1 MKYYSLLRRLILE
14 HREEQVDSSRYRQN
28 DDLRR
33 DILDELQMMNT
44 QN

>member
-14 HREEQVDSSRYRQN
+14 YREEQVDSSRYRQN

-33 DILDELQMMNT
+33 DILDELKMMNT